1 MTEYK
6 WSSVKGYVLSKR
18 NPHSCLLFSTNGN
31 QLSCN
36 DSLNKTYWTRVR
48 IPPAPQKIN
57 DDFELLID
65 IYIKGYK
72 MKIDKYFIP
81 LVIVLITY
89 ANGIVSTK
97 FLNDKNIQLQS
108 LIDENKRLVEKLNE
122 YETEGMHVTVTMY
135 QPVRYQ
141 TDSTPNI
148 LADGTRIRTKE
159 ASNYKFIAVSRN
171 LLKRW
176 GGFLD
181 YGDFVLLKGT
191 DHKDGVYQVR
201 DTMNKRWVNRIDILE
216 SVHVKP
222 YKFEK
227 AKIIKTDLV
236 INGSN

>member
-1 MTEYK
+1 MI
-6 WSSVKGYVLSKR
+6 R
-18 NPHSCLLFSTNGN
+18 H
-31 QLSCN
+31 
-36 DSLNKTYWTRVR
+36 
-48 IPPAPQKIN
+48 I
-57 DDFELLID
+57 
-65 IYIKGYK
+65 
-72 MKIDKYFIP
+72 
-81 LVIVLITY
+81 LVAIVLITY
-89 ANGIVSTK
+89 ANGIISTK

-108 LIDENKRLVEKLNE
+108 LRDENKRLIDKLDE

-176 GGFLD
+176 GGWLD

-191 DHKDGVYQVR
+191 IEKDGVYQVR
-201 DTMNKRWVNRIDILE
+201 DTMNKRYVNRIDILE
-216 SVHVKP
+216 SIDVKP

-227 AKIIKTDLV
+227 ASIVKTNLV
-236 INGSN
+236 DNSGS